1 MSSNAKPQSFMSKSK
16 SWADVDNDDFF
27 AQVAQDKPK
36 ASPTASWGARPAAA
50 DKPEKKSAATAGVPW
65 SFPNPV
71 PQQQQQQQQQ
81 QSSPTSAGVGARFD
95 SLSPN
100 FRRSAPLGNWRR

>member
-1 MSSNAKPQSFMSKSK
+1 MSKSLDAATSSVPQSK

-27 AQVAQDKPK
+27 AQVAQDKPSK
-36 ASPTASWGARPAAA
+36 QQSSPTGWAPRTSSDRV
-50 DKPEKKSAATAGVPW
+50 EKRSATNGGVPW

-71 PQQQQQQQQQ
+71 PQPQQLG
-81 QSSPTSAGVGARFD
+81 AAGNGVGARFD

-100 FRRSAPLGNWRR
+100 TRRSAPMGNWRK